1 MSKTPYFT
9 KDRIER
15 PWYLVDADGQVLGR
29 FAAAVAAL
37 LIGKNR
43 PEYTPGQDC
52 GGFVIVVNAG
62 KIRVTGRKLQ
72 QKSYHRHSG
81 YPGGLKSRTLAQ
93 RMVRDPEGVI
103 RDAVKGMLPKNKL
116 GSRLITKL
124 KVFAGAEHVHQAQSP
139 RAVGIEQLAGGQSQ

>member
-9 KDRIER
+9 KERVER

-29 FAAAVAAL
+29 LAAAVAAL

-52 GGFVIVVNAG
+52 GGFVVVINAG
-62 KIRVTGRKLQ
+62 KVQVTGRKLQ
-72 QKSYHRHSG
+72 QKYYHKHSG
-81 YPGGLKSRTLAQ
+81 YPGGLRSRSLAQ
-93 RMVRDPEGVI
+93 RMSRDPEGVI

-124 KVFAGAEHVHQAQSP
+124 KVYAGAEHVHQAQMP
-139 RAVGIEQLAGGQSQ
+139 QAVGTEQLVGS

>member
-1 MSKTPYFT
+1 MKKTPYFT
-9 KDRIER
+9 KERVER

-29 FAAAVAAL
+29 LAAAVAGL

-43 PEYTPGQDC
+43 PQYTPGQDC
-52 GGFVIVVNAG
+52 GGFVVVINAD

-81 YPGGLKSRTLAQ
+81 YPGGLKSRSLAQ
-93 RMVRDPEGVI
+93 RMSRDPEGVI

-139 RAVGIEQLAGGQSQ
+139 QAVALEQAGNG